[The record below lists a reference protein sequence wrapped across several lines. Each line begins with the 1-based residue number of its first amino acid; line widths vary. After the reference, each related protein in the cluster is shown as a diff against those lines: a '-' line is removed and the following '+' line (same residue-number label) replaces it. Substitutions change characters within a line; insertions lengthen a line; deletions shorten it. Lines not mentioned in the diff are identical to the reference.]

1 MGCWLT
7 ALHAIDNREANRGQV
22 LSAAD
27 TAPERL
33 YDDLAKV
40 SIDYYRRLVNDSR
53 SLQHPA
59 VGWLYAL
66 ERRAM
71 AACEFNWEEQ
81 AKANAGDKQAG
92 IPVGIIPTDPR
103 CLPLSANALDAGG
116 RMWAPEKQ
124 HVVPFSTARK
134 ITDKGGTRATA
145 SPANDI
151 GNLTWLSARQNGFEH
166 GFSDRWA
173 ALNEGV
179 DRANLGSRGFLH
191 RSSAANRR
199 ALDCY
204 QELFSLK
211 AAAPKELFNEFCAI
225 RREWMV
231 AQMTEWLGEWQEM

>member
-1 MGCWLT
+1 
-7 ALHAIDNREANRGQV
+7 
-22 LSAAD
+22 
-27 TAPERL
+27 
-33 YDDLAKV
+33 
-40 SIDYYRRLVNDSR
+40 
-53 SLQHPA
+53 
-59 VGWLYAL
+59 
-66 ERRAM
+66 
-71 AACEFNWEEQ
+71 
-81 AKANAGDKQAG
+81 
-92 IPVGIIPTDPR
+92 
-103 CLPLSANALDAGG
+103 
-116 RMWAPEKQ
+116 MWAPEKQ

-179 DRANLGSRGFLH
+179 EQANLGSRGFMRQSPITH
-191 RSSAANRR
+191 RR

-204 QELFSLK
+204 HELYSLK